1 MEQFY
6 NEITYFL
13 DEFTPKY
20 CGNAYCD
27 NNYFWGDM
35 DETDNPDIYAYAFRV
50 PGATRG
56 HVCIDKT
63 TYKIVAV
70 EVYNLEMIYCYTIP
84 YELLTKKL
92 EEKFVGTNWNE
103 LHNIPRK

>member
-27 NNYFWGDM
+27 NNYFCYH
-35 DETDNPDIYAYAFRV
+35 EKASDNPDIHIYVFRV
-50 PGATRG
+50 PGASRG
-56 HVCIDKT
+56 QVFVDKT
-63 TYKIVAV
+63 TDKIIFAQ
-70 EVYNLEMIYCYTIP
+70 VYDLERIYCYTEP
-84 YELLTKKL
+84 YDILTKKL
-92 EEKFVGTNWNE
+92 EEKFIGTNWSD
-103 LHNIPRK
+103 LHNVPRK